1 MNLSSVNEWA
11 SLAVSLAALGGCA
24 WTAAKVAY
32 GRGAEDQRQRD
43 LEKRMDAAE
52 ARIGKLEDA
61 MSRVPVIEEKL
72 TGMDRMM
79 TRDLDEVKHAL
90 RNLAMAVPA
99 VARRKTAGS
108 A

>member
-1 MNLSSVNEWA
+1 MNVQSVNEWA

-52 ARIGKLEDA
+52 NRIGKLEDA
-61 MSRVPVIEEKL
+61 MARVPVIEEKL
-72 TGMDRMM
+72 TGMDRMV

-90 RNLAMAVPA
+90 RNLAMATA
-99 VARRKTAGS
+99 GQARRRAAGTA
-108 A
+108 